1 MRELVL
7 TPRFERAF
15 RRLVGKNPALQ
26 PQIETA
32 LRRMAVDVGDP
43 RLKTHHLSGS
53 LKGLHAC
60 SVGYDCR
67 IIFSGRNISRPA
79 RKCCYWSTSARTKK
93 SIESRN
99 DKVNPLSTI
108 SR

>member
-26 PQIETA
+26 PPIEIA
-32 LRRMAVDVGDP
+32 LRRMAENLHDP
-43 RLKTHHLSGS
+43 RLKTHHLSGQ
-53 LKGLHAC
+53 LAGLHAC

-67 IIFSGRNISRPA
+67 IVFA
-79 RKCCYWSTSARTKK
+79 RQKHPKTGVEILLLINLGSHDEVY
-93 SIESRN
+93 
-99 DKVNPLSTI
+99 
-108 SR
+108 